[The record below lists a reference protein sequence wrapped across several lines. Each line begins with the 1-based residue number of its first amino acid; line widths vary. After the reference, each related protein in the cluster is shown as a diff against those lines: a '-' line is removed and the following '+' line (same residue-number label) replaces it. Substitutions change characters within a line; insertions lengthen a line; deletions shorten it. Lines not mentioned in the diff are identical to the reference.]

1 MFLKIKNI
9 PNVSWSSNSPL
20 NFKPKLKT
28 FFFLCL
34 GLVIFGFGSSLL
46 IHSSIGNAPWVIFA
60 QGLAIKFNWSI
71 GFATFISSII
81 VLFLWIPLGQK
92 PGLGTI
98 MNMIIIAGVL
108 DLSIYQLDFSS
119 NIIFIKIFTAIIGT
133 LAAGLGSGIYLI
145 ANLGPGPRDG
155 LMTGLQ
161 KISDYPI
168 AWVRIFIEI
177 TVVALGWFLGG
188 TVGIGTV
195 IFAFGIGPS
204 VSLGLHLISFT
215 NKKAPL

>member
-1 MFLKIKNI
+1 
-9 PNVSWSSNSPL
+9 
-20 NFKPKLKT
+20 
-28 FFFLCL
+28 
-34 GLVIFGFGSSLL
+34 
-46 IHSSIGNAPWVIFA
+46 
-60 QGLAIKFNWSI
+60 
-71 GFATFISSII
+71 
-81 VLFLWIPLGQK
+81 
-92 PGLGTI
+92 
-98 MNMIIIAGVL
+98 MNMVIIAGVL

-195 IFAFGIGPS
+195 IFAFGVGPS
-204 VSLGLHLISFT
+204 VALGLHLISFT